1 MSEAVVFNQSGA
13 DLSFIRDRSV
23 SLIFTG
29 PPFFD
34 DLTEAMLR
42 EPLEKQR
49 KTSEVE
55 RLLKSYAQSLQPVFD
70 EMGRILTP
78 RGTIVL
84 HTKDIRYGN
93 SLIPLAH
100 WHEEMLRQVGYTAF
114 TKIYW
119 LPRAR
124 PRKSGRLNDRAPT
137 MGSFKAKE
145 LEISQLR
152 K

>member
-13 DLSFIRDRSV
+13 YLSFIKDRSV

-70 EMGRILTP
+70 EMARILTP

-100 WHEEMLRQVGYTAF
+100 WHEEMLRRVGYTAF
-114 TKIYW
+114 TKIYCCRG
-119 LPRAR
+119 PG
-124 PRKSGRLNDRAPT
+124 P
-137 MGSFKAKE
+137 GS
-145 LEISQLR
+145 QVD
-152 K
+152 